1 MNYTDQ
7 WRQAVLPTWK
17 ASFDHPFITALHDGT
32 LPEDTFR
39 YYLIQDHHYL
49 TAFAALHEAISEHL
63 PAAQA
68 KVLLTLNEGSGED
81 TIRDKMHAELGIT
94 ATDFATTPVAPTAYA
109 YISHMYYQL
118 NEVNP
123 QAAVAG
129 LLPCY
134 WIYAQIGAHLAKLTS
149 PKPLYQAFFDAYAS
163 DDFTTSTNQML
174 DLVNQTAAASSPD
187 VQTQMAT
194 AFKRSAVYESHF
206 WQMAYQKERW

>member
-1 MNYTDQ
+1 
-7 WRQAVLPTWK
+7 
-17 ASFDHPFITALHDGT
+17 
-32 LPEDTFR
+32 
-39 YYLIQDHHYL
+39 
-49 TAFAALHEAISEHL
+49 
-63 PAAQA
+63 
-68 KVLLTLNEGSGED
+68 
-81 TIRDKMHAELGIT
+81 
-94 ATDFATTPVAPTAYA
+94 
-109 YISHMYYQL
+109 MYYQL

-134 WIYAQIGAHLAKLTS
+134 WLYAQIDAHLAKLTS
-149 PKPLYQAFFDAYAS
+149 PKLLYQAFFNAYAS

-206 WQMAYQKERW
+206 WQIAYQKERW

>member
-1 MNYTDQ
+1 
-7 WRQAVLPTWK
+7 
-17 ASFDHPFITALHDGT
+17 
-32 LPEDTFR
+32 
-39 YYLIQDHHYL
+39 
-49 TAFAALHEAISEHL
+49 
-63 PAAQA
+63 
-68 KVLLTLNEGSGED
+68 
-81 TIRDKMHAELGIT
+81 
-94 ATDFATTPVAPTAYA
+94 
-109 YISHMYYQL
+109 MYYQL

-134 WIYAQIGAHLAKLTS
+134 WLYAQIGAHMAKLTS

-206 WQMAYQKERW
+206 WQIAYQKERW